1 MAKNQIRQYVFTP
14 GGIGVG
20 TIVIPGN
27 IRLEQLLLITNVTRN
42 IILYNFADIT
52 FASTTAVHTAAD
64 ITATFPKITQR
75 EAGYTTI
82 TLRVNTSSHNANDRL
97 SVLIEETEVLFRPY
111 RFGTD
116 AIERMRISQ
125 GQSMIDADFEYGL
138 QPTKWAG
145 YGLVRGYPSIFEIP
159 GVDLSITAIT
169 TNAGSP
175 RSTITVTTNIAHGI
189 SAGQGV
195 SITGLDDNVTG
206 FSRADG
212 LFFVSTVPSSTQIT
226 YVAWGVVGTV
236 AGTSLLSDSTVIK
249 RGGIYTGA
257 SLNVASISGGG
268 TTTMTVTFNSNHGLV
283 PGMPIYAQASGGTNP
298 ENATGPFYV
307 DTVPSLTQITYTTF
321 SASTPASVTIYCI
334 SGAQLVH
341 RPFDGGVL
349 LSCGVPS
356 HGASVVRVSKKY
368 FRYQS
373 GKGLLWSTGTLFK
386 PNYDIENLTQTG
398 SAAFS
403 TLTITVDNII
413 HGLQVG
419 AVIKV
424 EGFTATPE
432 YNQTYEVASIIDDYQ
447 FTVVNTAAVNPSG
460 PTFGITQ
467 KVVLEQWHGAI
478 IRAGCFDDQNGM
490 FWEFDGMNVY
500 VVRRAATQ
508 QITGL
513 ISINSNSNQI
523 TGTNTKFRSQVRA
536 GDKIVI
542 RGMTYFVSNV
552 ASDTTMYVNPDYRG
566 VTNAGLVKASLVVE
580 TRVKQNEFNI
590 DRCDGTGPTGFT
602 LTFNRMHMLGIQ
614 YTWYGAGFIDYM
626 IRGSDGNWVFAHR
639 IKNNNINYEAHMRT
653 GNLPVRYSI
662 ENEGGYSF
670 LTAAMNASQST
681 IVLADNSRFATT
693 GTVYIDNELIRYT
706 GKSGSTTLTGA
717 VRPSTMT
724 LWINGGN
731 RTFSAGIADTHAIGT
746 GVVQVSCYAS
756 PTLSHWGS
764 ALLCD
769 GLFDEDRGYIFNY
782 GRNSINLTLSGTTQ
796 TAFLL
801 RLAPSV
807 SNQVIGDLG
816 TRDLLNRS
824 QLLLESCN
832 VSCSRTNNNPQS
844 VIVEGILN
852 PKNLTSAVW
861 ESLNTERNGGQPSFA
876 QVSTQPT
883 WSVPTVT
890 WAQPGEQV
898 FSFQAA
904 PVGDATYPLDKL
916 KELTNSAFG
925 GVGVFP
931 NGPDT
936 LAINVRLIG
945 GASNAEVY
953 AALLLRW
960 TEAQA

>member
-14 GGIGVG
+14 GAIGVG

-42 IILYNFADIT
+42 VILYNFADVS
-52 FASTTAVHTAAD
+52 FASTTAVHTAGNIGTGTLA
-64 ITATFPKITQR
+64 KITQR

-82 TLRVNTSSHNANDRL
+82 TLRVNTASFSASDRL
-97 SVLIEETEVLFRPY
+97 SILIEETEVLFRPF

-145 YGLVRGYPSIFEIP
+145 YGLVGGYPSIFEIP
-159 GVDLSITAIT
+159 GVDLSISTIT
-169 TNAGSP
+169 TNGASP

-189 SAGQGV
+189 STGQAV
-195 SITGLDDNVTG
+195 SITGVNDAITG

-212 LFFVSTVPSSTQIT
+212 LFFVATVPAVNQLT
-226 YVAWGVVGTV
+226 YFAWGLVGS
-236 AGTSLLSDSTVIK
+236 ASQSLLSDATIIK
-249 RGGIYTGA
+249 RAGIYTGA
-257 SLNVASISGGG
+257 NLNVGSVSGSGS
-268 TTTMTVTFNSNHGLV
+268 TITVNFNSNHGLV
-283 PGMPIYAQASGGTNP
+283 PGQPIYASCSGGTTP

-307 DTVPSLTQITYTTF
+307 DVVVNATQIQYTAAGT
-321 SASTPASVTIYCI
+321 SAPTSCTLYCI
-334 SGAQLVH
+334 SGAQLIH

-349 LSCGVPS
+349 LSTGVPS
-356 HGASVVRVSKKY
+356 YGASVVRVSKKY

-373 GKGLLWSTGTLFK
+373 GKGLLWSSGTLFK

-398 SAAFS
+398 SAAGS
-403 TLTITVDNII
+403 TLTFIVDNVI
-413 HGLQVG
+413 HGFQVG
-419 AVIKV
+419 ARFIV
-424 EGFTATPE
+424 EGFVATPE
-432 YNQTYEVASIIDDYQ
+432 YNQTYVCNGIVDDYT
-447 FTVVNTAAVNPSG
+447 FTAINTAAVNPSG
-460 PTFGITQ
+460 PTFGVSQ
-467 KVVLEQWHGAI
+467 KIVLDQWHGST

-490 FWEFDGMNVY
+490 FWEFDGMTVT

-513 ISINSNSNQI
+513 ITINANTNQI
-523 TGTNTKFRSQVRA
+523 TGTNTRFLAQCRA

-542 RGMTYFVSNV
+542 RGMTYWVTGVTSN
-552 ASDTTMYVNPDYRG
+552 TTMYVNPDYRG
-566 VTNAGLVKASLVVE
+566 VTNATLVKASLVVE
-580 TRVKQNEFNI
+580 TRVKQDEFNI
-590 DRCDGTGPTGFT
+590 DRCDGTGPTGFN

-639 IKNNNINYEAHMRT
+639 IKNNNINFEAHMRT

-662 ENEGGYSF
+662 ENEGGYDY
-670 LTAAMNASQST
+670 LTVAMNASQNT
-681 IVLADNSRFATT
+681 IVLSDNSRFATT
-693 GTVYIDNELIRYT
+693 GTVYIDNELISYT
-706 GKSGSTTLTGA
+706 GKSGTTTLTGA
-717 VRPSTMT
+717 SRAANLV

-731 RTFSAGIADTHAIGT
+731 KTFTAGAADIHSLGT
-746 GVVQVSCYAS
+746 GVRQISCYAS

-769 GLFDEDRGYIFNY
+769 GLFDDDRGYIFNY
-782 GRNSINLTLSGTTQ
+782 ARTDIQLTLSAGTQ
-796 TAFLL
+796 TTFLV

-824 QLLLESCN
+824 QLLLESCS
-832 VSCSRTNNNPQS
+832 VTCSRPTQNPNS

-861 ESLNTERNGGQPSFA
+861 TSLNSEQFGGQPSFA
-876 QVSTQPT
+876 QVSQTPT
-883 WSVPTVT
+883 WSTST
-890 WAQPGEQV
+890 FAQPGEQV
-898 FSFQAA
+898 FAFVAN
-904 PVGDATYPLDKL
+904 PNGDYVYDLTKL
-916 KELTNSAFG
+916 KELTNSPFG

-936 LAINVRLIG
+936 LAINVRLTG
-945 GASNAEVY
+945 GGSSSSEVRVGV
-953 AALLLRW
+953 LLRW